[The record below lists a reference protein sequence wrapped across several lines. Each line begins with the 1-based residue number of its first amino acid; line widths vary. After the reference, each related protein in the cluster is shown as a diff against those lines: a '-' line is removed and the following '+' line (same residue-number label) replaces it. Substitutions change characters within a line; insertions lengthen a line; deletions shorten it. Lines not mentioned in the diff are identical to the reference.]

1 MSSLSVMQQVLD
13 LARWAPSG
21 DNTQPWRFEI
31 LSPNEVVIHG
41 FDTRDHCMYDLDGRP
56 SQLSIGALL
65 ETLQIA
71 ATAHGMVTEVSRR
84 LSSAPTHPTFD
95 VKLVAMTGLATSP
108 LIKAIPARSVQRR
121 VMQSRPVND
130 SLIQQLTEAV
140 GPDHQLL
147 WFGGLANRLRFA
159 SMLWANAGLRLR
171 LPEAFEVH
179 RSIIQWNARFSPDR
193 IPDQA
198 LGADAPTLRLMRW
211 AMTDW
216 ARVDF
221 LNRYLGGTI
230 VPRIQMD
237 WLPAIACA
245 AHVAIIAREV
255 PDTIDAQVAG
265 GRAVQRFWLTA
276 TRLGLQHQPAMTPL
290 IFSRYVRLRQHFTA
304 DKGLE
309 QQARQLASS
318 LDGLLDGQASH
329 AVWLGR
335 IGHGQPARARSER
348 PPLSD
353 LTIQGKQDA

>member
-1 MSSLSVMQQVLD
+1 
-13 LARWAPSG
+13 
-21 DNTQPWRFEI
+21 
-31 LSPNEVVIHG
+31 VIHG

-56 SQLSIGALL
+56 SQLSLGALL
-65 ETLQIA
+65 ETLRIA
-71 ATAHGMVTEVSRR
+71 ATAHGMATEVSRR
-84 LSSAPTHPTFD
+84 PDTAPTNPTFD
-95 VKLVAMTGLATSP
+95 VKLTVTPGLDADP
-108 LIKAIPARSVQRR
+108 LVKAIPARSVQRR
-121 VMQSRPVND
+121 VLQTRTVND
-130 SLIQQLTEAV
+130 DLIQQLTAAV

-147 WFGGLANRLRFA
+147 WFGGLGNRLRFA

-245 AHVAIIAREV
+245 AHVAIVAREV
-255 PDTIDAQVAG
+255 PDSVDAQVAG

-290 IFSRYVRLRQHFTA
+290 IFSRYVRLQQHFTA

-309 QQARQLASS
+309 QQSLKLAVR
-318 LDGLLDGQASH
+318 LNHLLDGHASR

-335 IGHGQPARARSER
+335 IGHGKPAPARSER
-348 PPLSD
+348 RPLTELLMPGS
-353 LTIQGKQDA
+353 QRP